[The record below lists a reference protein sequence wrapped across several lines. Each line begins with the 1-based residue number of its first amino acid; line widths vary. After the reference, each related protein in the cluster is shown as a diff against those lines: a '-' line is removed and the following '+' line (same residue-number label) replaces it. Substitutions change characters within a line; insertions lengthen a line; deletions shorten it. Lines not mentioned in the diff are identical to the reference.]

1 MEKLQSSKKIR
12 LKRKITKEFLAMRFS
27 VLASGSTGNATFIEN
42 EEHAFLVDAGFSG
55 KKLESL
61 FSQIDRSL
69 ADLDGI
75 FVTHEH
81 SDHIKGLG
89 VIARKYGI
97 PIYANEKTW
106 KAMDGLIGKIPLE
119 QCFQF
124 DMETVKTFGGL
135 SVESFAVSHDAADP
149 MFYTFHQSDRKLA
162 IITDTG
168 YVSDRMK
175 GFIRGA
181 DSFVFESNHD
191 VSMLQMSRYPWSIK
205 RRILSD
211 VGHVSNED
219 AAVAISSV
227 VEEKETRIYLSHLSK
242 DNNMK
247 DLARMSVKQ
256 TLETCGIITGEY
268 VHLYD
273 TDAEKPT
280 ELVTV

>member
-1 MEKLQSSKKIR
+1 
-12 LKRKITKEFLAMRFS
+12 MRFS
-27 VLASGSTGNATFIEN
+27 VLASGSSGNATFIETD
-42 EEHAFLVDAGFSG
+42 EHKFLVDAGFSG

-61 FSQIDRSL
+61 FNNIDRSME
-69 ADLDGI
+69 DLDGI

-89 VIARKYGI
+89 VVARKYGL

-106 KAMDGLIGKIPLE
+106 HAMDGLIGKIPLD
-119 QCFQF
+119 QKFHF
-124 DMETVKTFGGL
+124 NMETTKSFSGL
-135 SVESFAVSHDAADP
+135 DIQSFAVSHDAADP
-149 MFYTFHQSDRKLA
+149 MFYTFQQDGRKLV

-175 GFIRGA
+175 GYISAA
-181 DSFVFESNHD
+181 DSYVFESNHD
-191 VSMLQMSRYPWSIK
+191 VSMLQMGRYPWSVK

-219 AAVAISSV
+219 AAVAISEV
-227 VEEKETRIYLSHLSK
+227 VAEKETKIYLSHLSK

-247 DLARMSVKQ
+247 DLARMSVSQ

-273 TDAEKPT
+273 TDADKPT